1 MRHGKIKCP
10 RLLAVLSSHL
20 VSQGAGRSPGVGE
33 TRETHHPQSIVL
45 LMLLPS
51 FQLLEVGQQMSQ
63 AITPTQAS
71 ISILGL
77 SQQVNMDTTCF
88 WSSTE

>member
-1 MRHGKIKCP
+1 
-10 RLLAVLSSHL
+10 
-20 VSQGAGRSPGVGE
+20 
-33 TRETHHPQSIVL
+33 
-45 LMLLPS
+45 MLLPS
-51 FQLLEVGQQMSQ
+51 SLLLKVGQQMSQ